1 MKIIWIHHRLLESS
15 FSPVNKNWGYQAL
28 ILPWSSAK
36 SLMWILTFSMTWDVL
51 WKRVAT
57 TWDVLAARWR
67 KMAWVIC
74 WPGKW
79 GETKK
84 GTPKRGA
91 CDEHL
96 KVKSCWAEDILPARW
111 WWKTR
116 NRSLMMFRL
125 SLLGNSSQVV
135 PDWSKTR
142 LSADLGF
149 SSIQVC
155 WKLENYHPDKRMF
168 AMVPLQ
174 ELERQV
180 QDRLQMAGCSADLK
194 FYTLALLLELR
205 PNWARM
211 GCLACKLDR

>member
-125 SLLGNSSQVV
+125 SLLGNSSRLCQIGQRLDCPQILDSVAFRCV
-135 PDWSKTR
+135 ESLKTIIQTR
-142 LSADLGF
+142 ECLPWCHCR
-149 SSIQVC
+149 SS
-155 WKLENYHPDKRMF
+155 NDK
-168 AMVPLQ
+168 
-174 ELERQV
+174 
-180 QDRLQMAGCSADLK
+180 CK
-194 FYTLALLLELR
+194 I
-205 PNWARM
+205 
-211 GCLACKLDR
+211 ACKWQGAQLISNFTL